1 MKKIKLL
8 FDFSFV
14 VDMDMA
20 VYKYIHK
27 YNSSDIFMK
36 ENMNLKTDEEII
48 KLLINRTS
56 LNPLELVIK
65 PEYDS
70 SDLYLDLMENHQKE
84 LLEYARATDAFAL
97 MVTYLKMLNDVSI
110 KVLCENELQSKYI
123 KKLNSNI
130 DTLIMHKE
138 ETNPALYDSLYIK
151 FYAEAISFPNLNG
164 KNIYIS
170 RAKYNMDHDL
180 DSDYVPNTHISAIVG
195 YTNKIHLMDLYK
207 NIKFN

>member
-1 MKKIKLL
+1 
-8 FDFSFV
+8 
-14 VDMDMA
+14 
-20 VYKYIHK
+20 
-27 YNSSDIFMK
+27 
-36 ENMNLKTDEEII
+36 
-48 KLLINRTS
+48 
-56 LNPLELVIK
+56 
-65 PEYDS
+65 
-70 SDLYLDLMENHQKE
+70 
-84 LLEYARATDAFAL
+84 

>member
-1 MKKIKLL
+1 MKKIKSL
-8 FDFSFV
+8 FAFSSV
-14 VDMDMA
+14 VDMAMA
-20 VYKYIHK
+20 VYNYIHK
-27 YNSSDIFMK
+27 YSSSDIFMK